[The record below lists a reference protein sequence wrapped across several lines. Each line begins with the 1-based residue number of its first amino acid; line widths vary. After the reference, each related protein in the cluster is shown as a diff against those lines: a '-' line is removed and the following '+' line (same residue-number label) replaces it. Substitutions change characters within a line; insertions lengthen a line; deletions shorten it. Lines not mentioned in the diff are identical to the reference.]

1 MNQKFALDFE
11 KPILELSKQLSVLKE
26 RAEES
31 HVDFSDEIDSLSC
44 KLEETKKK
52 LLSEIARCKGMLA
65 NPNFTNKA
73 PKEKVQAEVDKLAN
87 YEKQFAEVEKSIKD
101 LM

>member
-1 MNQKFALDFE
+1 MVEIFTDVTVVIPLDALVD
-11 KPILELSKQLSVLKE
+11 VN
-26 RAEES
+26 EE
-31 HVDFSDEIDSLSC
+31 IK